1 MKGPMI
7 PSAEIWP
14 VLFDRPSLPSLLI
27 KVRNVVLHSSAL
39 IDNTVIFRSATTNAV
54 RTYHDILRQA
64 TSFGSALQSEWNWKK
79 GDVLLVMAP
88 NHVDVPATIW
98 GCHYAGGV
106 VSPANPGLSV
116 RDLRQ
121 QLEGSRACGLV
132 VPSQCLP
139 VALEA
144 ARSANFPTD
153 RILVLES
160 DSSVDTL
167 GVSSV
172 LQLVVSAQEKQAPL
186 RPRVPLS
193 PSEDT
198 AYLVYSSGTTGRP
211 KAVMVS
217 HRNVVAAIV
226 MQTAVEGPHLDWR
239 VSRTL
244 AILPIYHIYG
254 LVCLVHLPMYLGT
267 TTFFM
272 DKFDVQLF
280 CQHIQSHK
288 ISHAYVAPPVVLHLA
303 KSPLVQNYNLSS
315 LKMLTSGGAPLGCEP
330 HKGVVQET
338 RDSSASGIWIVG
350 DDCRLPYPGRFS
362 PIEQIQSIADSLK
375 RWDDWRSGIGSNG
388 PPIPGLESKFVR
400 SDGSTA
406 AKGEEGELWIRSPT
420 VFNGY
425 RDEPE
430 MTAGWD
436 IGYEDE
442 HRNMFITDRSKDLI
456 KFKGYQVAPAELE
469 DLILESDA
477 VRDAAVIGIMNDDLA
492 SEVPLA
498 YIVLKEGRSENAAK
512 AQEVIDH
519 VKKRAIHY
527 KHLRGGIIFTNEIP
541 KGPSGKILKRVLRE
555 RAVGVDKARRI
566 GAVEYGKYQEGRT
579 AKL

>member
-14 VLFDRPSLPSLLI
+14 VLFDRPSLPFPT
-27 KVRNVVLHSSAL
+27 
-39 IDNTVIFRSATTNAV
+39 DQVIFRSATTNAV

-244 AILPIYHIYG
+244 AISPDISYLRNASG

-315 LKMLTSGGAPLGCEP
+315 LKMLTSGGAPLAANLIRELFKKRGIP
-330 HKGVVQET
+330 VRQAYGLSET
-338 RDSSASGIWIVG
+338 TAVSH
-350 DDCRLPYPGRFS
+350 
-362 PIEQIQSIADSLK
+362 IQ